1 MAAAVRGSPG
11 TRCFIHYLNSSSGVR
26 HLVRGHANAYN
37 VGYWFPTSSYH
48 SGATSQ
54 RSRWTHCGGSS
65 KLLVGQLTVLQLP
78 SQLSRT
84 SLRHNSSASSIL
96 HKIFFV
102 KAASPLPDEEIVDSN
117 GVKADSLDATTY
129 SVYNT
134 AAPVNSVT
142 DDTSAAAFQSVADA
156 GESVAASQNTID
168 SITYILPPPVP
179 PEAVGPALNA
189 LGEPTFASL
198 GLGGW
203 SPVGIVQSSLEFLHV
218 TADLPWWGAIA
229 LVTVAI
235 RTLVFPLVLK
245 AQRNAAKM
253 NNNLP
258 QLQILQ
264 IKMTEA
270 RNCGDQL
277 NAARYSQE
285 MVEFMKEKEINPMKN
300 LIVPLAQAPVFISVF
315 LALRRLA
322 NLPLD
327 SFQTG
332 GLFWFMDLNVC
343 DPYYL
348 LPVITSL
355 TMLATIE
362 LGADGAKL
370 SSQNMHLMKYF
381 LRLLPFLI
389 FPFTMNFPAA
399 VLCYWVSTNVFSL
412 IQVGF
417 LKIPAVRNYF
427 KIEASIHHKKE
438 TLPQQNKGMVE
449 GFKESWKNMKI
460 TREIAERES
469 YDEMRF
475 KKAGAG
481 PIVRTYKHNPVKN
494 VINVQAKVKSR

>member
-229 LVTVAI
+229 LGKDCESCNSLEELFLFSEFFIRYMHLLLKYHSFWHIRYTPVVA
-235 RTLVFPLVLK
+235 RMFWENVLK
-245 AQRNAAKM
+245 LQFFF
-253 NNNLP
+253 LP
-258 QLQILQ
+258 
-264 IKMTEA
+264 
-270 RNCGDQL
+270 
-277 NAARYSQE
+277 AARYSQE

-449 GFKESWKNMKI
+449 GFKECELS
-460 TREIAERES
+460 
-469 YDEMRF
+469 
-475 KKAGAG
+475 
-481 PIVRTYKHNPVKN
+481 
-494 VINVQAKVKSR
+494 